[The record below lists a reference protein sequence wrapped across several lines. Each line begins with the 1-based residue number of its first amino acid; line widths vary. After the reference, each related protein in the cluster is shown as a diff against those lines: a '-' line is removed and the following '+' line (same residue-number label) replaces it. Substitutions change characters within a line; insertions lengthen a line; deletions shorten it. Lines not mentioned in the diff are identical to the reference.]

1 MMDREQ
7 VKQILFSEFMKNYNI
22 DLNTIDPDMEF
33 AKLKD
38 IDERLDSIEMI
49 TFVSEM
55 EDKIKLGVF
64 SSDENPTNINQLIDH
79 LYKNS
84 NK

>member
-1 MMDREQ
+1 MDREQ
-7 VKQILFSEFMKNYNI
+7 IKQILFSEFMKNYNI
-22 DLNTIDPDMEF
+22 DLNTINPDMEF

-64 SSDENPTNINQLIDH
+64 SSSENPTTINQLIDH
-79 LYKNS
+79 LYNNS

>member
-1 MMDREQ
+1 MDREQ
-7 VKQILFSEFMKNYNI
+7 IKQILFSEFMKNYNI

-64 SSDENPTNINQLIDH
+64 SSSENPITINQLIDH
-79 LYKNS
+79 LYNNS

>member
-1 MMDREQ
+1 MDREQ
-7 VKQILFSEFMKNYNI
+7 IKQILFSEFMKNYNI

-64 SSDENPTNINQLIDH
+64 SSSENPTTINQLIDH
-79 LYKNS
+79 LYNNS